1 MRGARMQDGGEARR
15 GRAGNFLRE
24 ADMAKLWGVAAG
36 LALAATMVG
45 AAQAADDKVV
55 LYTAHKSSI
64 VQKLAPI
71 FEKETGIKAEV
82 VQLGTNDVMRRVRA
96 EAGAPKAD
104 AVWSS
109 TGAVLTENADLF
121 EPYTPKDFDKIDPR
135 FVSSPAWTPYTTVI
149 YVLMANTKMVKD
161 AEIPADW
168 ASLSDP
174 KWKGKVASSRADN
187 SGSAVQQMTTVLTA
201 FGDKGWE
208 AYEKLAKNFVF
219 SDSSG
224 AVPRFVADGET
235 PLGLVLEDNALEYV
249 QGGAPVKIAYLK
261 DGTTTSPDGVALI
274 KGGPNP
280 GPARK
285 FIDWAVSKTTQE
297 ALVDVVGRRSV
308 RVDVGAPKNVAPL
321 SELTL
326 VKLKSIEELGGAK
339 ALVENWRKATGQ

>member
-1 MRGARMQDGGEARR
+1 
-15 GRAGNFLRE
+15 
-24 ADMAKLWGVAAG
+24 MAKRRSAIAGLVIVAA
-36 LALAATMVG
+36 AAG
-45 AAQAADDKVV
+45 AAQAAEDRVV

-64 VQKLAPI
+64 VQKLAPL
-71 FEKETGIKAEV
+71 FEKETGLKADV
-82 VQLGTNDVMRRVRA
+82 VQLGSTDVVRRVRA
-96 EAGAPKAD
+96 EMAAPKAD
-104 AVWSS
+104 VVWSS

-149 YVLMANTKMVKD
+149 YVLMVNTRMVKD
-161 AEIPADW
+161 ADIPADLT
-168 ASLSDP
+168 SLSDA

-219 SDSSG
+219 ADSS
-224 AVPRFVADGET
+224 AATPRFVADGET
-235 PLGLVLEDNALEYV
+235 PLGLVLEDNALDYV

-280 GPARK
+280 GPAKK
-285 FIDWAVSKTTQE
+285 FIDWAVSKTTQQ
-297 ALVDVVGRRSV
+297 ALVDLVGRRSV
-308 RVDVGAPKNVAPL
+308 RVDVGAPKGVAPL

-326 VKLKSIEELGGAK
+326 TRVKSIEELGGPK
-339 ALVENWRKATGQ
+339 LLIEKWRKATGQ